1 MKILHPEDHLT
12 CYNYERQER
21 SSIELMR
28 MPQGEEL
35 TKQLTQTEIVFIL
48 KGKISISYGAHIDRI
63 VRKGEVILLPQSY
76 HIRGQVK
83 EDALLI
89 VMRVHSAIQ
98 LCERCTLNRL
108 YEKGQTYESKIH
120 TLPINDMLR
129 KYLDNLTLFVDA
141 GLRCTYYSELKIK
154 EFLFILRYFYP
165 KEQLAG
171 FFSPLLS
178 ANMGFS
184 DFVLKHYRDVRTV
197 QEFASLSNYSQSGFE
212 KQFKKVFGIAP
223 YKWMK
228 QKKAMHLYH
237 ELNCSGK
244 SLKQIC
250 TEFNF
255 SSLSQLSDFCKSNF
269 GLPPGK
275 IRNRPGREIYM
286 DPMENQAE
294 EMAFQESGIGIDS

>member
-1 MKILHPEDHLT
+1 MKILHPEEHLS
-12 CYNYERQER
+12 CYNYERPER

-28 MPQGEEL
+28 MPRGEEIA
-35 TKQLTQTEIVFIL
+35 KQLTETEIVFIL
-48 KGKISISYGAHIDRI
+48 KGEVSISYGTHLDQKIGQ
-63 VRKGEVILLPQSY
+63 GEIILLPQSY
-76 HIRGQVK
+76 HIKARV
-83 EDALLI
+83 ESDAFVT
-89 VMRVHSAIQ
+89 VMHIRSAIQ

-108 YEKGQTYESKIH
+108 YEKGRRYDPHIH
-120 TLPINDMLR
+120 TLKINDVLQ
-129 KYLDNLTLFVDA
+129 KYLDNLFFFTEA
-141 GLRCTYYSELKIK
+141 GLRCSYYSELKIK

-171 FFSPLLS
+171 FFQPLLS

-184 DFVLKHYRDVRTV
+184 DFVFKHYRQVQTV
-197 QEFASLSNYSQSGFE
+197 QQFASLSNYSQSGFE

-228 QKKAMHLYH
+228 QKKAVHLYH

-269 GLPPGK
+269 GMPPGK
-275 IRNRPGREIYM
+275 IRNRPGREM
-286 DPMENQAE
+286 SAETADNPEENSLQKY
-294 EMAFQESGIGIDS
+294 GIRIDS